1 MAFFTWTENM
11 SVGVEEF
18 DTHHKKLVDLTNQLF
33 DAMSEGKGRQVVG
46 GVLEELLR
54 YSEYHFSA
62 EEKKMKEMGY
72 PAYPGHQAEHQKF
85 VEEATTLYRKFQGGD
100 IFISLDTLNFL
111 KDWLSKHILQ
121 TDMAYKP
128 FFNNKGIR

>member
-1 MAFFTWTENM
+1 MAFFTWTESM

-18 DTHHKKLVDLTNQLF
+18 DAHHKKLVDLLNHLF
-33 DAMSEGKGRQVVG
+33 DAMSEGKGKQVVG
-46 GVLEELLR
+46 SVLEELLK
-54 YSEYHFSA
+54 YTEYHFGV

-100 IFISLDTLNFL
+100 LFISLDTLNFL
-111 KDWLSKHILQ
+111 KDWLNKHILQ